1 MMSWTVHV
9 PSSFLSLNKK
19 HQKRPPFYAVSFHLG
34 ESKNDVSMSITRRFH
49 GDEHLR
55 VMVSHDKID
64 SLRRPWT
71 SDIAMGH
78 VLLFFFGHTQKTST
92 NDGFS
97 MAMLDYLRV
106 ITILIPH
113 QYTKIR
119 GVRCMTLICSVLLG
133 SFRPW
138 AQQPILDWADR
149 FMPLTPWCFCTKDG
163 ACFFSPGQH
172 KICLVIC
179 SVTAGCF
186 SLSRLVL
193 DAPSQG
199 ARLQY
204 CILHICVNISYIR
217 IMLLLVFR

>member
-1 MMSWTVHV
+1 MS
-9 PSSFLSLNKK
+9 S
-19 HQKRPPFYAVSFHLG
+19 VSNRTYT
-34 ESKNDVSMSITRRFH
+34 KNIYKWWIFH
-49 GDEHLR
+49 GYVRLSE
-55 VMVSHDKID
+55 
-64 SLRRPWT
+64 
-71 SDIAMGH
+71 G
-78 VLLFFFGHTQKTST
+78 
-92 NDGFS
+92 
-97 MAMLDYLRV
+97 DYPSQD
-106 ITILIPH
+106 LIN
-113 QYTKIR
+113 TLR
-119 GVRCMTLICSVLLG
+119 GVPCMTLICSVLLG